1 MDKKI
6 YQYIQDITKAA
17 KNDNLIFFIGAGISR
32 LSDYP
37 QWGELVNKYH
47 IKLYGE
53 EKKDDYSS
61 DEYLRIPQIFHDVEG
76 EEAYDKVLED
86 VFSVDRDTNSIH
98 EKILAMNP
106 VHIITTN
113 YDDLIEKA
121 CWQRGQ
127 YLSVISSE
135 EDIARATSSRYLLK
149 VHGDFTK
156 GYKGKHVVL
165 KESDYMNYERNFP
178 LISNLMKTL
187 MATHTIVFIGYSL
200 GDYNINSLLNWV
212 RQLQKDG
219 YIKPFFV
226 RGNHE
231 PVEEK
236 TAVYYEKRGLRIIDT
251 ASLVESN
258 ENEYLKRY
266 EAFMNIL
273 IDSKDNDLLST
284 DEDVIEYIY
293 QKLSPLFSLQYVR
306 KLDLKYV
313 FEYDY
318 EFKIDGEIYCNKN
331 TGFKYMERFFE
342 LKEKDKDKLSESLK
356 KKFEGIVNFFNQNGI
371 VGMSKGEENEN
382 TVCPFRIENPAY
394 HSDYEEME
402 RMIQLQPNSLEEE
415 YRNAFYLACL
425 GRWEDAYKLYS
436 GLLLRSIDDS
446 NWWIH
451 YLSQINR
458 YRLYQSITQQVRYL
472 DRVGVLTYGRNHKP
486 FSSEFLQ
493 RIESE
498 MKKFEINDVFES
510 MPYDFKEKYRIL
522 KALSDNQFL
531 YDETV
536 KLFELTNKVRSEI
549 NKGSYS
555 FGLTASYETQLRL
568 NDNLRFLYENHLWS
582 ANFYEFGQYMRNSL
596 MLLMEKAHY
605 DITRD
610 IDESDMFSDLVGPSF
625 YFNYYDFVNV
635 AKSFNIEDIK
645 HIESNVELEQFE
657 FRGIEEIESYLMRI
671 TNELIKYFSKDGMD
685 IIFYNQFMN
694 EAKTAFYF
702 AKYVNLSGENFT
714 NIVRALL
721 FYFPELAADIG
732 VRYLWIDQLA
742 RKSGLPKE
750 AIPVIEDFLI
760 SQADKHSDSNY
771 SEASTNGLDSKNFS
785 YLIHH
790 FNEEFVSNRLSDY
803 VLNLSEDMNN
813 QINFMYRL
821 SKILSSEAKSHLL
834 HMKKIE
840 DINGLI
846 DSVRVDAVENL
857 SDYQYLINDFMDKR
871 MTKIRESQRNGVK
884 LDRINKLEVQLGIW
898 FFRGE
903 LTDTRMRDYVGLVDE
918 YDFFVNPKS
927 FDYEKFNPIWLK
939 RYNDGLI
946 EAISKNE
953 DMRPHIIKI
962 LKERI
967 KNTNDEEYLN
977 IFIKHFI

>member
-32 LSDYP
+32 ISDYP

-53 EKKDDYSS
+53 EKKDYSS

-86 VFSVDRDTNSIH
+86 VFSVNRKTNSIH

-135 EDIARATSSRYLLK
+135 KDIARATSSRYLLK

-200 GDYNINSLLNWV
+200 SDYNINSLLNWV

-226 RGNHE
+226 QGNHE

-251 ASLVESN
+251 TSLVESSK
-258 ENEYLKRY
+258 NEYLKRY

-273 IDSKDNDLLST
+273 IDTKDNDLLST

-293 QKLSPLFSLQYVR
+293 HKLSPLFSLQYVR

-318 EFKIDGEIYCNKN
+318 EFKIDGKIYCNKN
-331 TGFKYMERFFE
+331 TGFKYMERFFG

-356 KKFEGIVNFFNQNGI
+356 KKFEGIVNFFSKNGI
-371 VGMSKGEENEN
+371 VGMSEDGENEN
-382 TVCPFRIENPAY
+382 TVFPFRIENPAY

-425 GRWEDAYKLYS
+425 GRWEDAYNLYS

-458 YRLYQSITQQVRYL
+458 YRLYQSITQQVGYL
-472 DRVGVLTYGRNHKP
+472 NGVGVLTYRRNHKP
-486 FSSEFLQ
+486 FSGEFLQ

-522 KALSDNQFL
+522 KVLSDNQFL

-568 NDNLRFLYENHLWS
+568 NDNLRFLYENNLWS

-605 DITRD
+605 DMTRD

-625 YFNYYDFVNV
+625 YFDYYDFVNV
-635 AKSFNIEDIK
+635 AKSFNIENIK

-671 TNELIKYFSKDGMD
+671 TNELIKYFSKEGMD

-702 AKYVNLSGENFT
+702 AKYVSLSGESFT
-714 NIVRALL
+714 NIIRALL

-732 VRYLWIDQLA
+732 VRYQWIDRMA
-742 RKSGLPKE
+742 WKSGLPKE
-750 AIPVIEDFLI
+750 AISVIEEFLI

-771 SEASTNGLDSKNFS
+771 SEVSTNGLNSKNFS
-785 YLIHH
+785 NLIHH
-790 FNEEFVSNRLSDY
+790 FNEEFVSNRLSEY
-803 VLNLSEDMNN
+803 ALNLSEDMKN
-813 QINFMYRL
+813 QIDFMYRL

-834 HMKKIE
+834 HVKKIE

-857 SDYQYLINDFMDKR
+857 SDYQYLVNNFMDRR
-871 MTKIRESQRNGVK
+871 MTEIRESQRNGVK
-884 LDRINKLEVQLGIW
+884 STYGDKLEVQLGIW
-898 FFRGE
+898 FFLGE
-903 LTDTRMRDYVGLVDE
+903 LTDTRMRDYVGLIDE

-939 RYNDGLI
+939 RYSNSLI
-946 EAISKNE
+946 EDISKNE
-953 DMRPHIIKI
+953 DMRPHVIEI

-967 KNTNDEEYLN
+967 KHTNDKEYLN
-977 IFIKHFI
+977 IFITHFI